1 MIALQYL
8 SVVIFGLA
16 LGSFATAMI
25 HRIPRGLS
33 WWSMPKKDK
42 AVHRS
47 ACPHCKATLRLVDL
61 IPLFSWLSTR
71 GKCRYCAKA
80 IGLRYPLTELG
91 VVLACLATY
100 AILGFTS
107 QAFFIM
113 AAIPF
118 LAALLVIDLEH
129 LILPNQLVVIIAVI
143 GMARLIYE
151 LFLQRSFSISY
162 AMIEFIAGAVIY
174 AAFIWGLGWI
184 MTLVLKKEAL
194 GFGDVKFFAAAGLWL
209 GLSNLAWFCMAAGVF
224 GVAFGLAWQI
234 LRKDKIFPF
243 GPSLI
248 ASLYVLL
255 LLDGSLLP

>member
-8 SVVIFGLA
+8 GVIISGLA
-16 LGSFATAMI
+16 LGSFATAMT

-33 WWSMPKKDK
+33 WWSMPEKDK
-42 AVHRS
+42 AHRS
-47 ACPHCKATLRLVDL
+47 ACPHCKATLRPIDL
-61 IPLFSWLSTR
+61 IPLLSWLSTR
-71 GKCRYCAKA
+71 GKCRYCAKT
-80 IGLRYPLTELG
+80 IGLAYPLTELG
-91 VVLACLATY
+91 VVLACLGAYMT
-100 AILGFTS
+100 LGFTP

-129 LILPNQLVVIIAVI
+129 LILPNQLVVIIAAV
-143 GMARLIYE
+143 GLVRLAYK
-151 LFLQRSFSISY
+151 LFLQHSFSISY
-162 AMIEFIAGAVIY
+162 AMTEFVAGAVIY

-209 GLSNLAWFCMAAGVF
+209 GLSNLAWFCMGAGLI
-224 GVAFGLAWQI
+224 GVTFGLAWQI
-234 LRKDKIFPF
+234 LRKNKVFPF